1 MRSELVLFGK
11 RINMASQTRR
21 RRLVTLIYAGFA
33 FLMAAGWFLDRWQ
46 IVSSTLILFSAS
58 YVSRLVLGGYGTEG
72 RGMVKP
78 FLGNEVRAR
87 YTKNPNSYWS
97 RLCRLTIPNVADERE
112 FCSDEREMRR
122 RDGAHEV
129 AYRRL
134 GMVVI
139 TAFLV
144 AYFKNAAL
152 PLLLKDGTVLPSVFF
167 DQLIYGLLIVAFIL
181 FLSLPQAILLW
192 TEPDMEEPQ

>member
-1 MRSELVLFGK
+1 
-11 RINMASQTRR
+11 
-21 RRLVTLIYAGFA
+21 
-33 FLMAAGWFLDRWQ
+33 MAAGWFLDRWQ

>member
-1 MRSELVLFGK
+1 
-11 RINMASQTRR
+11 
-21 RRLVTLIYAGFA
+21 
-33 FLMAAGWFLDRWQ
+33 
-46 IVSSTLILFSAS
+46 
-58 YVSRLVLGGYGTEG
+58 
-72 RGMVKP
+72 
-78 FLGNEVRAR
+78 
-87 YTKNPNSYWS
+87 
-97 RLCRLTIPNVADERE
+97 
-112 FCSDEREMRR
+112 MRR